1 MNPKPPTLYAIMNSI
16 ANYDAEEKTKI
27 RNLAKATHEKIFD
40 FDYPLSNKVDKEEF
54 ECQILNHFI
63 MRRIGQET
71 FTAFQLFLENKLN
84 EILPY
89 YNIIVFF
96 FMIFYRMEE

>member
-40 FDYPLSNKVDKEEF
+40 FDYPFYTNDKDEIKKEAVK
-54 ECQILNHFI
+54 
-63 MRRIGQET
+63 QEALKKKPVVPT
-71 FTAFQLFLENKLN
+71 K
-84 EILPY
+84 
-89 YNIIVFF
+89 
-96 FMIFYRMEE
+96 